1 MLVFKIKELLEKN
14 NISRYK
20 FQQIT
25 QWNQKRINAFYF
37 GTVHTITVPE
47 IEMMC
52 KIFNCQV
59 QDLFEI
65 K

>member
-1 MLVFKIKELLEKN
+1 MLVFKIKNLLEQN

-37 GTVHTITVPE
+37 GTVHTITVTE
-47 IEMMC
+47 IENMC
-52 KIFNCQV
+52 KIFHCKV
-59 QDLFEI
+59 EDLFEI
-65 K
+65 E